1 MSIWTTRLFG
11 ERSASI
17 MWQVE
22 NIDGIEAILID
33 KDGRLACSSGIQR

>member
-1 MSIWTTRLFG
+1 MDTRLFG